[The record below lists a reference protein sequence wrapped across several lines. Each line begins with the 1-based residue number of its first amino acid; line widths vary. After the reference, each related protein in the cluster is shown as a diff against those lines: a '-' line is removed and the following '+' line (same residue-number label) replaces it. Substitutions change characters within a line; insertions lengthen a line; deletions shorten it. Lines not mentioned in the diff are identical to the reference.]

1 MLMKKIS
8 VFTYVVD
15 QIILKTVTRNS
26 DGFPSGSVVKKLPAM
41 QETQVRSLHQEN
53 PLEKEVTT
61 IPVFL
66 PGKFHGQRSVQDYSP
81 WGINRVRHDLVLIT
95 KQKPCVC

>member
-41 QETQVRSLHQEN
+41 QETWVQSLDWEN
-53 PLEKEVTT
+53 PLEKEKASHSSILASR
-61 IPVFL
+61 IPCTVWIM
-66 PGKFHGQRSVQDYSP
+66 GSQ
-81 WGINRVRHDLVLIT
+81 RVRHD
-95 KQKPCVC
+95 